1 MKFYMTLIIAMLGVS
16 LITSTLSANDKIEV
30 EEMLGFS
37 HHVVAMTPEQDE
49 SSYTEMVEDLKVMC
63 RIIDETMDE
72 TFGDDYLK
80 GGFFHR
86 AGCQHLYLKGYGALF
101 LLDVRFPVSEKELR
115 VVKTKKKTNMW
126 EKYEREVRNQRHPE
140 EAVWV
145 ANKNESY
152 SKEKVDKLKKQL
164 AYLVGEYGHRIGQL
178 AFDDRISFVVI
189 GYSDYA
195 AELEADFLDFEWRV
209 AGDATSRPRD
219 TTQELREK
227 IQALRKVG
235 QKLEEAGHKLEGS
248 AEKESQDNDKIEEL
262 REKIQALRAAGR
274 ELEEA
279 GRKLEGSATEE
290 SQDND
295 KKVIK
300 PRVETVIIKDDKDEE
315 IEDSQSKKGGRLH
328 LRIPV
333 TTIIPPPPTPISVP
347 HRFRGKPAT
356 TLMLAFKRSQLEGK
370 KGVDWEAL
378 LAAAEIVEQ

>member
-1 MKFYMTLIIAMLGVS
+1 MKFYRTLIIAVLGAGLVTGTVS
-16 LITSTLSANDKIEV
+16 A
-30 EEMLGFS
+30 
-37 HHVVAMTPEQDE
+37 QDE
-49 SSYTEMVEDLKVMC
+49 INYTEMVEDLKVMC
-63 RIIDETMDE
+63 RLIDETMSE
-72 TFGDDYLK
+72 AFEDDYVK

-86 AGCQHLYLKGYGALF
+86 AGCQHLYLKDYGALF

-126 EKYEREVRNQRHPE
+126 EKYEREVRHQPHPE

-152 SKEKVDKLKKQL
+152 SKERVDKLKKQL
-164 AYLVGEYGHRIGQL
+164 AYLVGEYGSRIGQL

-195 AELEADFLDFEWRV
+195 AELEVDFLDFEWRV
-209 AGDATSRPRD
+209 PGDATSRPRD

-248 AEKESQDNDKIEEL
+248 AKKESQN
-262 REKIQALRAAGR
+262 
-274 ELEEA
+274 
-279 GRKLEGSATEE
+279 
-290 SQDND
+290 ND
-295 KKVIK
+295 KKVIN
-300 PRVETVIIKDDKDEE
+300 PREETIIIKEEKDEE
-315 IEDSQSKKGGRLH
+315 IEVSEFKGNKRYH

-333 TTIIPPPPTPISVP
+333 PPVPPSLPYEL
-347 HRFRGKPAT
+347 RGRPAT

-370 KGVDWEAL
+370 KGEDWEAL
-378 LAAAEIVEQ
+378 LEAAEVVEY